1 MNRFPGDTIDLYE
14 YIIKNYPK
22 GTYLIDCDRTVR
34 YNIPNSAVIYQKQ
47 GDGLYVYAMIAKS
60 KEDDERLI
68 EKKNITGYDAS
79 FIDLDSTELG
89 TAFFYLTLLK
99 YDGGFNKIWE
109 TPVPTHGGFN
119 RITYETW
126 QAKKIPYI
134 RINFHYAQGSGHI
147 DYNYFLVGG
156 MLKEPHLL
164 MTYEGINMKR
174 TMVAVNNDSIPDYRE
189 YVYIDTGDRV
199 LNPDSV
205 NFVWKDTE
213 YFNERNKKQWRK
225 Y

>member
-1 MNRFPGDTIDLYE
+1 M
-14 YIIKNYPK
+14 
-22 GTYLIDCDRTVR
+22 
-34 YNIPNSAVIYQKQ
+34 
-47 GDGLYVYAMIAKS
+47 YAMIAKS

-99 YDGGFNKIWE
+99 YDGSFNKIWE

-126 QAKKIPYI
+126 QAKKVPYI

-205 NFVWKDTE
+205 NFVWKDTA